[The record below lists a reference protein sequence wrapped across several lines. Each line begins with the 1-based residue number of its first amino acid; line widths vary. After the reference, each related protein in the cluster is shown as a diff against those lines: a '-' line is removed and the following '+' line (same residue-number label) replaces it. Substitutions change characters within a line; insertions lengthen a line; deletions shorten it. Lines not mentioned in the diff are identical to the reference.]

1 MSYVKFNDQNISEV
15 QSLHEQEGEGWY
27 EIPSEHEGASLYR
40 LVNGEVTPF
49 TANEFKQHNREVF
62 KSSYQKSIKI
72 SVSNVLT
79 ETDWLVQ
86 RHLEQSS
93 SEEETSLSITEYS
106 SLLSY
111 RSSLRSLTSAD
122 LYPEEY
128 VIPEFPLKDKYSFR
142 WIEDLENLHKSIPQ
156 ELIP

>member
-15 QSLHEQEGEGWY
+15 QSLYEQEGEGWY
-27 EIPSEHEGASLYR
+27 QVPEEHEGHNFYK
-40 LVNGEVTPF
+40 LVNGQVIPF
-49 TANEFKQHNREVF
+49 TENEIKQHNRDVF
-62 KSSYQKSIKI
+62 KSSYQKSIRL
-72 SVSNVLT
+72 SVSNILS

-93 SEEETSLSITEYS
+93 SEEETSLSNSEYS
-106 SLLSY
+106 SLLAY
-111 RSSLRSLTSAD
+111 RSSLRSLTSAN

-128 VIPEFPLKDKYSFR
+128 VIPEFPLKDKYYFY
-142 WIEDLENLHKSIPQ
+142 WIKDLENLHKGIPQ